1 MEVILGG
8 IFLIVG
14 FFIVLNDKADIN
26 IIEVIR
32 TLRSDSSSK
41 EKKKMIKG
49 MLEGGTANLE
59 ANNEKEKERLEKK
72 YQNKD

>member
-8 IFLIVG
+8 IFLIVV
-14 FFIVLNDKADIN
+14 FFLVLYNKAGIN

-41 EKKKMIKG
+41 EKEEMIKG
-49 MLEGGTANLE
+49 MLEDGTANLE
-59 ANNEKEKERLEKK
+59 ANYEKEKERLEKK

>member
-14 FFIVLNDKADIN
+14 FFIVLNNKAGIN

-41 EKKKMIKG
+41 DKKKMIKG

-59 ANNEKEKERLEKK
+59 ANYEKEKERLEKK

>member
-14 FFIVLNDKADIN
+14 FFLVLYNKAGIN
-26 IIEVIR
+26 IIDVIR

-41 EKKKMIKG
+41 EKKEMIKG
-49 MLEGGTANLE
+49 LLEGGTANLE
-59 ANNEKEKERLEKK
+59 ANYEKEKERLEKK

>member
-14 FFIVLNDKADIN
+14 FFIVLNNKAGIN

-49 MLEGGTANLE
+49 MLESGTANLE